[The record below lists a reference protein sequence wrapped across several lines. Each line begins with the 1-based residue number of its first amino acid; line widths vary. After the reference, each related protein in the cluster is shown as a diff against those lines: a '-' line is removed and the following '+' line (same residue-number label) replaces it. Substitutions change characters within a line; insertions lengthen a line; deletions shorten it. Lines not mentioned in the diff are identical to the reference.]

1 MYRTYGDAHS
11 VIDASGAMSQLPF
24 KATMTRG
31 YASDLRNQGQWYL
44 NEADRIENG
53 TSTTWSSS
61 RGRFG
66 SEVAASSEVTG
77 SRSESGSRASDTHNV
92 GGNVLIEGSSGK
104 STREVTNDDLI
115 LRQGNNRSSGNFDQR
130 AFGTS
135 ATLSANGSSGT
146 PGARRGHRARARRR
160 VQRLRVS
167 LGFSA
172 IQCRSIWPSTHL
184 GRDASRTAL
193 EDLTLR

>member
-1 MYRTYGDAHS
+1 MEPASIQSLPPLRGEDGRMYRTYGDAHS
-11 VIDASGAMSQLPF
+11 VIDASGAISQLPF

-66 SEVAASSEVTG
+66 SEVAASSQVTG

-92 GGNVLIEGSSGK
+92 GGNSSSK
-104 STREVTNDDLI
+104 
-115 LRQGNNRSSGNFDQR
+115 
-130 AFGTS
+130 
-135 ATLSANGSSGT
+135 
-146 PGARRGHRARARRR
+146 ARR
-160 VQRLRVS
+160 
-167 LGFSA
+167 
-172 IQCRSIWPSTHL
+172 
-184 GRDASRTAL
+184 ASRPARSPMT
-193 EDLTLR
+193 T